1 MKQGNTT
8 KCVNCELHLEKASQ
22 SKPAPTTETLKVQ
35 SKEQKTKSSIPSL
48 RTHLK
53 KSQNSFQSGNHSS
66 NQYSRSSFKSN
77 SDFGTGFIRLL
88 ENIQNVTS
96 NAPILTNSQTN
107 PNFENA
113 QIKHKFETIEEESE
127 IQPNAQDSVTREK
140 GISISKYDKTQEQ
153 PKLNQAQSNIRLKER
168 SPQLEQILKQPPKT
182 GDNPGNKKT
191 FNNFRQTSSFK
202 RPERDTRGPKHSVSN
217 IYPGFLPQTTSF
229 YPGYQIQPI
238 DSIGS
243 NDPSQTPFRR
253 SSLMS
258 NHQMPDKK
266 TLLNSVIQEEDQK
279 SVSLVSDIKQL
290 YLQQIK
296 DTMENI
302 KKDKTLTAVEKLS
315 KMQTIMKEFN
325 TLIKEI

>member
-22 SKPAPTTETLKVQ
+22 SKPVQQKETLKPQ
-35 SKEQKTKSSIPSL
+35 NQKTKSSIPSL
-48 RTHLK
+48 GAHLK
-53 KSQNSFQSGNHSS
+53 KSQKSFQSGNHSS

-77 SDFGTGFIRLL
+77 SDFGTGFIRLP
-88 ENIQNVTS
+88 ESAQNVTS
-96 NAPILTNSQTN
+96 NALIANNSQIN

-127 IQPNAQDSVTREK
+127 ILPNAQESVAREK
-140 GISISKYDKTQEQ
+140 GISISKYDKQEETKLTQT
-153 PKLNQAQSNIRLKER
+153 QSNIRLKER

-182 GDNPGNKKT
+182 GENPGNQKT
-191 FNNFRQTSSFK
+191 FTNFRQTSSFK

-217 IYPGFLPQTTSF
+217 IYPGFLPHTTSF
-229 YPGYQIQPI
+229 YPGYQIQPV
-238 DSIGS
+238 DSLGS
-243 NDPSQTPFRR
+243 NAPSQTPFRR

-258 NHQMPDKK
+258 NQQIPEKK

-302 KKDKTLTAVEKLS
+302 KKDKALTAVEKLS